1 MCYWCESKNKEFI
14 TLKPWLLCKK
24 AENEVNKFFNC
35 VQEEPKKGLYNKFTV
50 INNETG
56 EEVKDCFVLRPEI
69 DYAARQ
75 ALETYALCTPN
86 KELMVDIY
94 NWLNNIRDKI
104 EKDYDTGE

>member
-1 MCYWCESKNKEFI
+1 M
-14 TLKPWLLCKK
+14 LCDK
-24 AENEVNKFFNC
+24 AEKEVAEFFNN
-35 VQEEPKKGLYNKFTV
+35 QISAEGKRGLYAKYNVRKV
-50 INNETG
+50 SDGSLVEN
-56 EEVKDCFVLRPEI
+56 CFVLRPEI